1 MAMVLASTM
10 ASVNV
15 CDDDDSG
22 DSADGHGDN
31 DQVVL
36 ILKSLIL
43 VPVIIQ

>member
-1 MAMVLASTM
+1 MVLASTM

-15 CDDDDSG
+15 YDDGDGG

>member
-1 MAMVLASTM
+1 MAIILASTM
-10 ASVNV
+10 DCINV
-15 CDDDDSG
+15 YDYDDGG
-22 DSADGHGDN
+22 DSANGHGDN